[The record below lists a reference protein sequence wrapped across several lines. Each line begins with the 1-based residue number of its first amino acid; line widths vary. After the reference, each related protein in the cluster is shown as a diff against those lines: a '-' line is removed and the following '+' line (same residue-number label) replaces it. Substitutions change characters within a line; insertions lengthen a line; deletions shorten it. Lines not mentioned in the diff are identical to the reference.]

1 MKTQK
6 SKRSPAILMV
16 ITTFLCLLLA
26 ACTDSSKTSKPA
38 PQKPKVATPS
48 ADVTFKE
55 ADLNLYEKDLIQS
68 LTESAYSY
76 DVQIHNQSKKLNI
89 LIEEYSKGK
98 KVGRTLNTSAFADED
113 RPPEELK
120 LLIARQRP
128 FDNTETWVI
137 HTYSNMGT
145 GSRTYTDDQKQT
157 DESIAVSFTADLPL
171 HLNQGDTSVI
181 GALIITNEDKAE
193 FQGDLQT
200 EEGIQEITNFDQ
212 AYLIKAEVK

>member
-6 SKRSPAILMV
+6 NKRSFAILMV

-38 PQKPKVATPS
+38 PPKTKVATPS

-55 ADLNLYEKDLIQS
+55 ADLNLYEKDLIQG
-68 LTESAYSY
+68 LTESSYSY

-98 KVGRTLNTSAFADED
+98 KVGVTLKTSAFADED
-113 RPPEELK
+113 RPPEEMK

-145 GSRTYTDDQKQT
+145 GSRTYTDDQKQKDDST
-157 DESIAVSFTADLPL
+157 AAAFTADLPI

-181 GALIITNEDKAE
+181 GALIITNEDKSDFMA
-193 FQGDLQT
+193 DLQT